1 MTENSHEVVSSTD
14 GKNAGDDI
22 RDIHVKEVIDY
33 INALVDE
40 IFKRYGF

>member
-1 MTENSHEVVSSTD
+1 MTENLHEEASSTD
-14 GKNAGDDI
+14 AKTESNDI